1 MDHHFSKHRIHFWND
16 PDSMMRETYEGY
28 ARADIRNIEADGLLQ
43 FRLDFFNPQ
52 WTIPASR
59 DIPL

>member
-1 MDHHFSKHRIHFWND
+1 
-16 PDSMMRETYEGY
+16 MMRETYEGY